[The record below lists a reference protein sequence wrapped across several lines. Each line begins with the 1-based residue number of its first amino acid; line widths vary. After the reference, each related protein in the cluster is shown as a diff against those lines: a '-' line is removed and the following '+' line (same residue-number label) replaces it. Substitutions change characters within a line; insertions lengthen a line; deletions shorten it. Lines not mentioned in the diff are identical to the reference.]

1 MGTTDCVS
9 NFSCDRNMLS
19 TTASYCCSID
29 NSFRNYEA
37 GIGIIILTIVP
48 VLGELSSTP
57 PDLPDLAPAGPARP
71 QATSEAGPGAGPR
84 ATPAPPPGGRA
95 AAAARSQERGIRGQ
109 GGAHHRR
116 GAGGRGPVPLG
127 SRALH

>member
-57 PDLPDLAPAGPARP
+57 PDLPALAPAGPARP

-84 ATPAPPPGGRA
+84 ATPAPPPGGSPVVLLLDC
-95 AAAARSQERGIRGQ
+95 SQFSPDDILESVTNVVLIT
-109 GGAHHRR
+109 
-116 GAGGRGPVPLG
+116 VK
-127 SRALH
+127 SI